1 MPLLGEVSARAFL
14 SSHHLRWLQAYLPYG
29 AAALAAPE
37 HWLISNFAA
46 RVIKTLH
53 ISILK

>member
-1 MPLLGEVSARAFL
+1 MPLLGKVSARACL
-14 SSHHLRWLQAYLPYG
+14 SSHHLHWLQAYLPYG
-29 AAALAAPE
+29 EAALAAPE